1 MYTMNQLTLIGF
13 TGQDAEVHY
22 TQNGTLVTTLS
33 LATKESWKNADGAW
47 QSRSE
52 WHRVFG
58 PLAEYARTLT
68 KGSLVL
74 VQGAIRLRE
83 YQKDGIKHRV
93 VEVRVETI
101 GKLDRVER
109 QDSRD
114 QNTDEQFAHRAW
126 L

>member
-33 LATKESWKNADGAW
+33 LATKESWKNAEGAW
-47 QSRSE
+47 ESRTE
-52 WHRVFG
+52 WHRVALFG

-74 VQGAIRLRE
+74 VQGAIRSRE
-83 YQKDGIKHRV
+83 YEKDGLKHRV
-93 VEVRVETI
+93 FEVRAESI
-101 GKLDRVER
+101 GKLDRAER
-109 QDSRD
+109 QDTR
-114 QNTDEQFAHRAW
+114 EQTSDK
-126 L
+126 

>member
-33 LATKESWKNADGAW
+33 VATKESWKNAEGAW

-52 WHRVFG
+52 WHRVVLFG
-58 PLAEYARTLT
+58 PLAEYARTLI

-74 VQGAIRLRE
+74 VQGAIRSRE
-83 YQKDGIKHRV
+83 YEKEGIKHRV
-93 VEVRVETI
+93 FEVRAETI
-101 GKLDRVER
+101 GRLDRAER
-109 QDSRD
+109 QDTR
-114 QNTDEQFAHRAW
+114 EQTTEE
-126 L
+126 

>member
-33 LATKESWKNADGAW
+33 IATKESWKNADGSW

-52 WHRVFG
+52 WHRVVLFG

-74 VQGAIRLRE
+74 VQVPSAP
-83 YQKDGIKHRV
+83 V
-93 VEVRVETI
+93 
-101 GKLDRVER
+101 
-109 QDSRD
+109 
-114 QNTDEQFAHRAW
+114 NTRRTASSTACSKFAPRPSASSTA
-126 L
+126 LSARK

>member
-13 TGQDAEVHY
+13 TGQDAEIHY

-33 LATKESWKNADGAW
+33 IATKESWKNAEGAW

-52 WHRVFG
+52 WHRVVLFG

-74 VQGAIRLRE
+74 VQGAVRSRE
-83 YQKDGIKHRV
+83 YEKDGVKHRV
-93 VEVRVETI
+93 FEVRAETI
-101 GKLDRVER
+101 GKLDRAER
-109 QDSRD
+109 QEVGE
-114 QNTDEQFAHRAW
+114 QNTAE
-126 L
+126 